1 MGDESEMG
9 SKLDQSTAVQ
19 LTGKFMVAAIVV
31 LFFVVVFVLFLHLY
45 AKWFWLRNQEGDFP
59 SASRRRRRR
68 FNFAAGYDPPAS
80 GAAVVMRSR
89 GLNSSVLE
97 SIAVLIYSAQDF
109 KDELECAVC
118 LSEFC
123 DGEKIRLL
131 PKCNHGFHVE
141 CIDMWFYSHST
152 CPLCRNPV
160 SSSSSSSQ
168 SPSFSE
174 STNSEMSRT
183 DQFED
188 GSLATT
194 DSGYSTET
202 PNFPTNVLFWGN
214 QSQVSSLDQANSSS
228 SSSSSPHPP
237 PPASHSLVIDIPRT
251 MIENLSPLSP
261 STVGYGEEEEA
272 KSPLTTRLRSL
283 RRLLSREKRVIPCS
297 PTASS
302 IDVEQ
307 GQLQEARAG

>member
-1 MGDESEMG
+1 MGDESDWER
-9 SKLDQSTAVQ
+9 KLDHSTAVQ
-19 LTGKFMVAAIVV
+19 LTGKFMVAAIIV

-45 AKWFWLRNQEGDFP
+45 AKWFWLPNQEGDLHSP
-59 SASRRRRRR
+59 SRRRRRR
-68 FNFAAGYDPPAS
+68 FSFAAGYDPPAS

-97 SIAVLIYSAQDF
+97 SIPVLIYSGQDF
-109 KDELECAVC
+109 KDGLECAVC

-160 SSSSSSSQ
+160 SSSSSTSQ

-174 STNSEMSRT
+174 STNSEMSQT

-194 DSGYSTET
+194 DSGYSPET

-214 QSQVSSLDQANSSS
+214 QSQVSSVDQANSSS
-228 SSSSSPHPP
+228 SSSPPPP
-237 PPASHSLVIDIPRT
+237 PPASQSLVIDIPRP

-261 STVGYGEEEEA
+261 LTVRYGEEEET

-302 IDVEQ
+302 VDVEQ
-307 GQLQEARAG
+307 GQLQEARAD